1 MIDDRFLYMV
11 AFDPSSTMAGVS
23 YVIYDTEIK
32 KVTHVETRTLNM
44 KRGVNKLVAKKFGEL
59 YARLTLLRSLVCEFL
74 NEKKVN
80 VGSIETAYIN
90 VKRPNAVIPISYSIF
105 TITEAFY
112 SMVDDVC
119 LEWIS
124 ASQAKNAVYVKGNEK
139 KDGIEAG
146 VIRSFRDD
154 FGYSVNVEACSEHE
168 LDALAVNIA
177 RLRAIIKERG

>member
-1 MIDDRFLYMV
+1 
-11 AFDPSSTMAGVS
+11 
-23 YVIYDTEIK
+23 
-32 KVTHVETRTLNM
+32 
-44 KRGVNKLVAKKFGEL
+44 
-59 YARLTLLRSLVCEFL
+59 
-74 NEKKVN
+74 
-80 VGSIETAYIN
+80 
-90 VKRPNAVIPISYSIF
+90 
-105 TITEAFY
+105 
-112 SMVDDVC
+112 MVDDVC